1 MLTLLQIAYEYFKAG
16 FLAVGG
22 GLAVIPF
29 VTDMGGRYGWYSG
42 ADVTRMIA
50 VAQSLPGPFGVNLS
64 FQAGYAAFGFAGGIS
79 AVVFLT
85 LPALICA
92 VAIVKVLGMHKKN
105 RFVTAAFYGVRPAS
119 AGLIG
124 GAMFPVLYSTL
135 FIPPVS
141 NAGGVQVNPWTVG
154 IFVLCLAGCFA
165 GDRMKRK
172 VHPLIFIAAGAVLGV
187 LLPMGI

>member
-1 MLTLLQIAYEYFKAG
+1 MFTLLQIAYEYFKAG
-16 FLAVGG
+16 FLAMGG

-29 VTDMGGRYGWYSG
+29 VTDMGGRYGWFSS
-42 ADVTRMIA
+42 ADVARMIA

-64 FQAGYAAFGFAGGIS
+64 FQAGYAAFGFAGGLA

-92 VAIVKVLGMHKKN
+92 VIIVKALGIHKQN
-105 RFVTAAFYGVRPAS
+105 RFVTAVFYGVRPAS

-124 GAMFPVLYSTL
+124 GAVFPVLCSTL
-135 FIPPVS
+135 LILPADT
-141 NAGGVQVNPWTVG
+141 AGGIRINLWTTG
-154 IFVLCLAGCFA
+154 IFLLCLVGCFA

-172 VHPLIFIAAGAVLGV
+172 VHPLIFIGAGAALGV
-187 LLPMGI
+187 LLPV

>member
-29 VTDMGGRYGWYSG
+29 VTDMGGRYDWFSG
-42 ADVTRMIA
+42 GDVTRMIA

-64 FQAGYAAFGFAGGIS
+64 FQAGYAAFGFAGGII
-79 AVVFLT
+79 AVMFLT

-92 VAIVKVLGMHKKN
+92 AVIVKALGIHKEN
-105 RFVTAAFYGVRPAS
+105 RFVTAVFYGVRPAS

-124 GAMFPVLYSTL
+124 GAVFPVLCSTL
-135 FIPPVS
+135 FVIPAD
-141 NAGGVQVNPWTVG
+141 NTGGAMLNPWTAG
-154 IFVLCLAGCFA
+154 IFLLCIAGCFA
-165 GDRMKRK
+165 GERMKRK
-172 VHPLIFIAAGAVLGV
+172 LHPLIFIAAGAVLGV
-187 LLPMGI
+187 LLPV